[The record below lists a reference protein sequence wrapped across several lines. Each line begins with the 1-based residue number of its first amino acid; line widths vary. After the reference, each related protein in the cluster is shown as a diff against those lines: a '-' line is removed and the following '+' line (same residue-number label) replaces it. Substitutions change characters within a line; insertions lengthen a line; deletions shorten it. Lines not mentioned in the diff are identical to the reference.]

1 MPECAIEVIPVIDLK
16 GGAVVR
22 ARHGSRRS
30 YAPIVTPHARTSA
43 PLDVVAG
50 FLTVH
55 PFHTIYAADLDRIE
69 SRGSHDQSLDA
80 LSTAFPEVA
89 FWVDAGVRDGGAARS
104 WLARHTRAHLVLGSE
119 SLESHAVL
127 EEFATDDRIVLSL
140 DYRGDNFLGS
150 NGLCDVP
157 HLWPARVIVMTLARV
172 GGDAGPD
179 MDRRDAL
186 CRGWPSRRLR
196 SCAAETSG
204 HKGIP
209 RRLRAAR
216 WPVDRRRFYRGGG
229 EKAPETQNKKG
240 PRPLYV
246 VGQGPFMLLAAQ
258 FGAKGCFAT
267 LRWATTWAG
276 VGSPLTARAIASFV
290 A

>member
-1 MPECAIEVIPVIDLK
+1 MIDLK

-22 ARHGSRRS
+22 ARYNTRHS
-30 YAPIVTPHARTSA
+30 YAPIVTPAMWCSKNSPRTTNCFITRLSRRQFSRA
-43 PLDVVAG
+43 KMA
-50 FLTVH
+50 FRC
-55 PFHTIYAADLDRIE
+55 AA
-69 SRGSHDQSLDA
+69 S
-80 LSTAFPEVA
+80 V
-89 FWVDAGVRDGGAARS
+89 
-104 WLARHTRAHLVLGSE
+104 
-119 SLESHAVL
+119 
-127 EEFATDDRIVLSL
+127 
-140 DYRGDNFLGS
+140 
-150 NGLCDVP
+150 
-157 HLWPARVIVMTLARV
+157 PARVLVMTRARV

>member
-1 MPECAIEVIPVIDLK
+1 MPELATEVIPVIDLK

-22 ARHGSRRS
+22 ARQGLRHS
-30 YAPIVTPHARTSA
+30 YAPIVTPLARTSA

-50 FLTVH
+50 FLTLH
-55 PFHTIYAADLDRIE
+55 PFRTIYAADLDGIE
-69 SRGSHDQSLDA
+69 SRGSHDQSLDT

-150 NGLCDVP
+150 NGLCDAP
-157 HLWPARVIVMTLARV
+157 PLSAGRVIVMTLARV

-179 MDRRDAL
+179 MDHLAEIKRRAPDVMLYAAGGLRGASDLMRLKQAGIRGVLVASVLHDGRLTGADLASAASNGTGDA
-186 CRGWPSRRLR
+186 
-196 SCAAETSG
+196 
-204 HKGIP
+204 
-209 RRLRAAR
+209 
-216 WPVDRRRFYRGGG
+216 
-229 EKAPETQNKKG
+229 N
-240 PRPLYV
+240 
-246 VGQGPFMLLAAQ
+246 
-258 FGAKGCFAT
+258 
-267 LRWATTWAG
+267 
-276 VGSPLTARAIASFV
+276 
-290 A
+290 